1 MQPKLPK
8 AIVLADDIELAA
20 KRILS
25 RHQNENYAKYILVIS
40 DFDLYIPANMS
51 EVLKDLLETKL

>member
-1 MQPKLPK
+1 M
-8 AIVLADDIELAA
+8 LADDIELAA